1 MAQFLASECKLCY
14 NLKNLLERC
23 DPVQHQYEY
32 FMSNAVDLPR
42 DVWRS
47 FSDAGQVLSYPKGKL
62 LYNQGD
68 LADCFY
74 YLFSGRIKTFI
85 SSTDGNERLLTVYK
99 KGDILGEAS
108 FFDGRPRVSS
118 AQLMTDAQVIP
129 IDRPALERCL
139 AQTPDLAFSL
149 LKYLSATVWMLSTH
163 LDATSF
169 LPAEIRIIRLLLNM
183 DPGGEHHIPCTHE
196 ELGYTLGLSR
206 VTVSRVLGNLAKRGW
221 IQLGYRSVTLVDLP
235 ALEIRSSSTK

>member
-1 MAQFLASECKLCY
+1 M
-14 NLKNLLERC
+14 
-23 DPVQHQYEY
+23 QHWYEY
-32 FMSNAVDLPR
+32 FMSSALDLPK
-42 DVWRS
+42 DVWLS
-47 FSDAGQVLSYPKGKL
+47 FADAGQVLTYQKGRL

-68 LADCFY
+68 TPDCFY
-74 YLFSGRIKTFI
+74 YLVSGRIKTFI
-85 SSTDGNERLLTVYK
+85 SSTDGNERLLTIYK

-139 AQTPDLAFSL
+139 AQNPDLAFSL
-149 LKYLSATVWMLSTH
+149 FKYLSATVRMLSTH

-169 LPAEIRIIRLLLNM
+169 LPAEVRIIRLLLNM
-183 DPGGEHHIPCTHE
+183 DPGSEHRIACTHE

-206 VTVSRVLGNLAKRGW
+206 VTVSRVLGDLAKRGW
-221 IQLGYRSVTLVDLP
+221 IDLGYRNVTLLDLP
-235 ALEIRSSSTK
+235 ALERCSMDTQ